1 MVVWK
6 TWPQLKNVGFLD
18 VQKPAK
24 YDDFVIYVLAQVKWL
39 YCPTAPESAKPRG
52 DEFRSRFA
60 RIPCANRDGR
70 RMGQL
75 GQRVRTELGCRKKRS
90 ISVTQF
96 GRNCE
101 ISTSE
106 GRSIQIGELGQTLH
120 ITSLSV
126 VATWVSGK

>member
-1 MVVWK
+1 MAMVVWK

-75 GQRVRTELGCRKKRS
+75 GQRVRTELNLRKKRS
-90 ISVTQF
+90 MSVTQIE
-96 GRNCE
+96 RNFE
-101 ISTSE
+101 ISKSK
-106 GRSIQIGELGQTLH
+106 GRPFQEAELDQTPDV
-120 ITSLSV
+120 TGLSV
-126 VATWVSGK
+126 VAT